1 MWFVV
6 AQFIEHCVSP
16 DDIKTRDGGM
26 IMMRILAMLVILCV
40 LFCTGCASMH
50 SGYDAGIAAYKRGNY
65 KVALYDFEPRAMA
78 GDPVAQF
85 CLGFMYTH
93 GQGVGKDPQKARKW
107 YEKAILQSYLPA
119 HNNVLVGLIRSK
131 ITTDK
136 AKVIELIQLVQWMAE
151 HGNPVAQYNLGLIY
165 SQGYGVPRD
174 STSAAEWYQKAAA
187 QGYARA
193 QNDLGLIY
201 LEGRGIEKNLKEA
214 AKLFKM
220 AADQGHSNA
229 QYRLAVM
236 FVTGEEVEKNAKEAA
251 KLFKM
256 AADQGHSDAQY
267 NLAAMHY
274 VKKNVEKAVELF
286 KKAAKQG
293 NPFAQYQLAL
303 MYNEGES
310 VPKNSERAYRL
321 LLESAQR
328 GYGLAQTKFGR
339 SIEKYDSEEAY
350 YWYSL
355 AIKDRTG
362 LKPLNKTGENLI
374 AEIASEHERI
384 GKMLTKQQRNE
395 IQNKVDNWKP
405 KRLVSAG
412 TGFYINEKHILTNAH
427 VLYKD
432 GELCDEFRVPYR
444 PVVVDPKNKNSEVDL
459 AVLFDPRGR
468 KDTATFRSEPIV
480 SGEDVIVF
488 GYPLSG
494 TLSYRGNL
502 TVGTVS
508 GLSGSIHEPRPD
520 NLFQYTA
527 PIQGGNSGGPVLDN
541 AGNVIGVVVSKLNPS
556 LRVRNGRVEIMDPQ
570 NVNFAIKFDVVKEF
584 LKKNNITDY
593 ASTENLGNAVARE
606 EIYKKARNWTV
617 PVWCFKNKGEIPL
630 PLVEI
635 GIDELN
641 R

>member
-1 MWFVV
+1 
-6 AQFIEHCVSP
+6 
-16 DDIKTRDGGM
+16 
-26 IMMRILAMLVILCV
+26 MMKILAILVILCV
-40 LFCTGCASMH
+40 LFCVGCASKH
-50 SGYDAGIAAYKRGNY
+50 LDYDAGIAAYKRGDY

-93 GQGVGKDPQKARKW
+93 GQGVSKDPQKAKKW

-131 ITTDK
+131 VTADK
-136 AKVIELIQLVQWMAE
+136 AKVIELVQLVQWMAE
-151 HGNPVAQYNLGLIY
+151 HGDPVAQYNLGLIY

-193 QNDLGLIY
+193 QNDLGLMY

-214 AKLFKM
+214 VKLFKM

-229 QYRLAVM
+229 QYRLAVV
-236 FVTGEEVEKNAKEAA
+236 FVTGEGVEKNAKEAA
-251 KLFKM
+251 KLFEI

-274 VKKNVEKAVELF
+274 AKKNLKKAVELF
-286 KKAAKQG
+286 KKSAKQG
-293 NPFAQYQLAL
+293 NPSAQYQLAL
-303 MYNEGES
+303 MYNEGEG
-310 VPKNSERAYRL
+310 VPKNSGRASRL
-321 LLESAQR
+321 LLESAQQ
-328 GYGLAQTKFGR
+328 GFGLAQTKFGR
-339 SIEKYDSEEAY
+339 SIEKRDSEEAY

-355 AIKDRTG
+355 AVKDSTG
-362 LKPLNKTGENLI
+362 LKPLNETGENLI
-374 AEIASEHERI
+374 AEIVSEHERI
-384 GKMLTKQQRNE
+384 GKMLTKQQRNKV
-395 IQNKVDNWKP
+395 QKRVDNWKP
-405 KRLVSAG
+405 KRLASTG
-412 TGFYINEKHILTNAH
+412 TGFYISKKHILTNAH
-427 VLYKD
+427 VVSA
-432 GELCDEFRVPYR
+432 CDELRVPYR
-444 PVVVDPKNKNSEVDL
+444 PVVVNHKNSEVDL
-459 AVLFDPRGR
+459 GLLFDPRGR
-468 KDTATFRSEPIV
+468 EDTAVFRSKPIV
-480 SGEDVIVF
+480 SGEDVVVF

-494 TLSYRGNL
+494 VLSYGGNL
-502 TVGTVS
+502 TVGAVS
-508 GLSGSIHEPRPD
+508 GLSGSIHESRPD

-541 AGNVIGVVVSKLNPS
+541 AGNVIGVVVSKLTPS
-556 LRVRNGRVEIMDPQ
+556 LRVKDGRVEITDPQ

-584 LKKNNITDY
+584 LEKNNITDY
-593 ASTENLGNAVARE
+593 ASTENLENAIARE
-606 EIYKKARNWTV
+606 EIYKKARGWTV
-617 PVWCFKNKGEIPL
+617 PVWCFKNKGEVPL